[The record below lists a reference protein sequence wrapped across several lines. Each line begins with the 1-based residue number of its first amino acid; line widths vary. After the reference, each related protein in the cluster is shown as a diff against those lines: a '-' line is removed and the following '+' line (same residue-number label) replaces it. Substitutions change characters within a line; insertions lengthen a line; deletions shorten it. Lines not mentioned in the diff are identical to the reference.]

1 MGGSGL
7 VLPSCWQAICQYGL
21 FGMCVARLVAS
32 HMLIQVVQALCC
44 QVVGKP
50 YANMGGMGYV
60 SRLVACHMMFTTF
73 FCGDFCFNQFGVGLM
88 TSLFGPLE

>member
-1 MGGSGL
+1 
-7 VLPSCWQAICQYGL
+7 
-21 FGMCVARLVAS
+21 
-32 HMLIQVVQALCC
+32 MLIQVVQALCC

-73 FCGDFCFNQFGVGLM
+73 FVGIFVSINLA
-88 TSLFGPLE
+88 